1 MIDRQ
6 NGDVVFE
13 CDTCGEVLESATSDF
28 NSAWNQAKRDGW
40 RAKKLAPIGLRG
52 EPEWVHECP
61 KCGEK
66 NG

>member
-13 CDTCGEVLESATSDF
+13 CDMCGEVLESATSDF

-40 RAKKLAPIGLRG
+40 RAKKIGT
-52 EPEWVHECP
+52 EWAHECP
-61 KCGEK
+61 KCH
-66 NG
+66 